1 MKSLRNKKNA
11 LLRYRAIQEEYLK
24 HRAEDIPLTRIWR
37 NYIYPKFFISKTT
50 LYTILGTP
58 IEKEL
63 KQIFEAEEKE
73 KREKQLLELFDEIE
87 NEKTPSL

>member
-11 LLRYRAIQEEYLK
+11 LLRYKAIQEEFLK
-24 HRAEDIPLTRIWR
+24 HKNEDIPLTRVWR

-50 LYTILGTP
+50 LYNILGTP

-63 KQIFEAEEKE
+63 KQILEVEEKE
-73 KREKQLLELFDEIE
+73 KKEKRLLELFSEE
-87 NEKTPSL
+87 NKEKTPS